1 MTEEK
6 KKRERNVAKDE
17 LRLRYEQCLKYSIAL
32 QRAIEVHCSGKHVD
46 ERQCPH
52 HAKMLNARLKEI
64 KSAEKKGGSDGT
76 HASTEC

>member
-6 KKRERNVAKDE
+6 KAKQERNVAKDE

-32 QRAIEVHCSGKHVD
+32 QRAIEAHCRGEHVD

-52 HAKMLNARLKEI
+52 HAKMLNARLLEI
-64 KSAEKKGGSDGT
+64 KAGTLKG
-76 HASTEC
+76 

>member
-52 HAKMLNARLKEI
+52 YAKMLNARLLEI
-64 KSAEKKGGSDGT
+64 QGGK
-76 HASTEC
+76 TE